1 MVKEAIECL
10 MKFRIIYM
18 IKIMIDFIIK
28 KFISIWINLNS
39 YWLFRWLRI
48 NFRYYFYLK
57 NNLSNQLN
65 NNNLKKVKSKPYNIL
80 VPIIETSHYQV
91 YQILIIAKALELRGV
106 KIYILLCD
114 SFLPACEI
122 KSIKNSNQLDNCLEC
137 RFNRNKLLP
146 LFNFQTLYLSE
157 FINKDKR
164 DSIYNLSNEII
175 NNNPKEYIY
184 DNIDIIPIV
193 NDGVTRYYYGNITN
207 GNNKNFLNI
216 KKQNIIST
224 LIGLEV
230 AKNINDT
237 ISVDSV
243 MSNMST
249 YSPFAPYYRYFKL
262 KGIKFNTIN
271 YSTWDYNSIRFNLID
286 YYNSNDRFNN
296 YLKYLKRKTLLANE
310 KEDLY
315 NILNKRFSGSLS
327 INKDDKW
334 FDDNQELIKSLKI
347 DSNKRNILLP
357 SNVHWDKGLDEV
369 SGLFDNVIDWVI
381 TTIKI
386 VKQNENVHLY
396 IKPHPAE
403 KLFGGEYSKGIIDI
417 INENFNKLP
426 KNVTIIPYEYKI
438 SPYKLF
444 SLIDV
449 GVLFSGTLGIEM
461 MLNKIPV
468 ILTGSAPYSEIGL
481 VNKPI
486 SLNDYAKLLFGEVA
500 LVKPKFSDIEMFSY
514 FLFKKTLIPWN
525 LTKKAFGD
533 DFKGYSIKH
542 LNELEE
548 GQNKYLDHLCDC
560 ILNKNKVP
568 ESWE

>member
-1 MVKEAIECL
+1 
-10 MKFRIIYM
+10 
-18 IKIMIDFIIK
+18 MIDFIIK
-28 KFISIWINLNS
+28 KIISINNHLNS
-39 YWLFRWLRI
+39 YWLIRWLRI
-48 NFRYYFYLK
+48 NFKFHFYLK
-57 NNLSNQLN
+57 NKLSNQLN
-65 NNNLKKVKSKPYNIL
+65 TNNLKKVKSKSLNIL
-80 VPIIETSHYQV
+80 VPIIETNHYQA
-91 YQILIIAKALELRGV
+91 YHILIIAKALELRGI

-146 LFNFQTLYLSE
+146 LFNFQILYLSK

-164 DSIYNLSNEII
+164 DSLYNLSNEII
-175 NNNPKEYIY
+175 NNNPNEFIY
-184 DNIDIIPIV
+184 NNIDIIPIV
-193 NDGVTRYYYGNITN
+193 NDSVSRYYYGDNTN
-207 GNNKNFLNI
+207 RNNEKFLNI
-216 KKQNIIST
+216 KKKNIISS
-224 LIGLEV
+224 LIGIEV

-237 ISVDSV
+237 ISLDSV
-243 MSNMST
+243 MSNMT
-249 YSPFAPYYRYFKL
+249 AYSPFAPYYTYFKL

-271 YSTWDYNSIRFNLID
+271 YSQWDYNSIRFNLLD
-286 YYNSNDRFNN
+286 YYNSNNNYNN
-296 YLKYLKRKTLLANE
+296 YLKYLNRKTLLANE

-327 INKDDKW
+327 IYKDGKW
-334 FDDNQELIKSLKI
+334 FDNNQKLIKSLKI

-357 SNVHWDKGLDEV
+357 SNVHWDKGLDEM

-386 VKQNENVHLY
+386 VKNNENVHLY

-403 KLFGGEYSKGIIDI
+403 KISGGESSKGIIDI

-426 KNVTIIPYEYKI
+426 KNVTIIPLEYKI

-468 ILTGSAPYSEIGL
+468 ILTGSAPYSDIGL
-481 VNKPI
+481 VNKPNSI
-486 SLNDYAKLLFGEVA
+486 NDYAKLLFGEVI
-500 LVKPKFSDIEMFSY
+500 LHKPKLSDIEMFSY

-525 LTKKAFGD
+525 LTKKAYGD
-533 DFKGYSIKH
+533 DFKGFSFKL

-560 ILNKNKVP
+560 IINKNKVP